1 MLRLPISVSNAP
13 ILHYHATRHTFISG
27 RTVMSQTLVKLYV
40 HLIFST
46 KHRLPLIS
54 PAIQPQL
61 HAYMTG
67 IVQNTGSKL
76 VRIGGVED
84 HVHLL
89 VLLSKTQTLADLLQ
103 VTKKE
108 SSKWFKTLGPQC
120 AEFHWQDGYAGFSVS
135 ESAVETCIRYID
147 NQKKHHARIT
157 FQDELRL
164 LLKKHKVEYD
174 ERYIWE

>member
-1 MLRLPISVSNAP
+1 V
-13 ILHYHATRHTFISG
+13 
-27 RTVMSQTLVKLYV
+27 SQTLVRLYV
-40 HLIFST
+40 HIVFST
-46 KHRLPLIS
+46 KHRLPLIAVDIE
-54 PAIQPQL
+54 PRL
-61 HAYMTG
+61 HGYMTG
-67 IVQNTGSKL
+67 IIKNTGSKL
-76 VRIGGVED
+76 VRIGGMED

-108 SSKWFKTLGPQC
+108 SSKWLKQFGEQF

-147 NQKKHHARIT
+147 NQKMHHARLS
-157 FQDELRL
+157 FQDELRM
-164 LLKKHKVEYD
+164 LLKKHNVEYD